1 MNSRPPPTTSISHQ
15 FLCKYTHYNLIE
27 MKDEFVLLVMVLAE
41 NSWRNEAGLDAWDQA
56 TKGEC
61 RAHPFFHFRHG
72 LIIFSFD
79 SFAH

>member
-1 MNSRPPPTTSISHQ
+1 
-15 FLCKYTHYNLIE
+15 